1 MKKGISLVLV
11 AVMCL
16 SLCACGG
23 GDSSSQSTAQS
34 TTNTTKTTQPKDSLV
49 ETESVVYADDE
60 FAFEEVGY
68 EIDSFGV
75 IICFKFRNI
84 SDKHLD
90 RASFTVQMLDVNGD
104 VIDTKHIGYIDGID
118 AGQAVWYELRTDDTK
133 ECSTINELSDRIDSF
148 KIVSLYATPDDSD
161 NYSYY
166 NLDFKNPIV
175 IKVVSI
181 APKN

>member
-1 MKKGISLVLV
+1 MKKIVSLVL
-11 AVMCL
+11 VMCL

-23 GDSSSQSTAQS
+23 SDNSSQSTVSTS
-34 TTNTTKTTQPKDSLV
+34 TTKPTQANNSPV
-49 ETESVVYADDE
+49 ETVSAGYADNA
-60 FAFEEVGY
+60 FSFEEVGY
-68 EIDSFGV
+68 EIDSLGV

-148 KIVSLYATPDDSD
+148 KIVSLYATLDDSD
-161 NYSYY
+161 NYGYY

-181 APKN
+181 GPKN